1 MEHIE
6 IPTSVTQD
14 AMMKQLCLS
23 CPEYKRKSIPHCHYE
38 AIPHCHY
45 EAEVFFYPLVHFL
58 KAFRC
63 SLVKSYYPE
72 ETLEAV
78 DNNAAC

>member
-14 AMMKQLCLS
+14 AMMKQLCLL
-23 CPEYKRKSIPHCHYE
+23 CPEYKRKS
-38 AIPHCHY
+38 IPHCHY
-45 EAEVFFYPLVHFL
+45 EAEVFFYPLVHFI

-72 ETLEAV
+72 ETLEAA